1 MLEDV
6 VGNNVKFEIEY
17 SLRQP
22 IKSSYAVGDTV
33 VIDMHLK
40 SLDGPCQKLTLD
52 YSSINEEG
60 YHFDFKDLDEII
72 YDPMVTEWDYYYEYV
87 IDTIPSYNKGELEIV
102 PWRERQ
108 GNTGGG
114 FGGTIELLFT
124 IE

>member
-6 VGNNVKFEIEY
+6 IGNNVEFQIEY

-33 VIDMHLK
+33 IIDMHLK
-40 SLDGPCQKLTLD
+40 SLDGPCQRLTLS
-52 YSSINEEG
+52 YNSLNEEG
-60 YHFDFKDLDEII
+60 HHFDSKDLDEIV

-87 IDTIPSYNKGELEIV
+87 IDTIPSYNKGELEII
-102 PWRERQ
+102 PLRESQ
-108 GNTGGG
+108 GNSYGG
-114 FGGTIELLFT
+114 FGGSIELHFT